1 MIEIPSIIDKTYK
14 SCDEANKTYLLNN
27 IAIRTLNGEFNYL
40 FNLKCTTLKM
50 FESELQRIYD
60 RDKSMNEKLRSH
72 NAIDS
77 EIEREIIALKRR
89 RRDEKKEI
97 LSKMNGLQD
106 RCDDRI
112 EKIWNDLRV
121 RRDRVL
127 KYEIDRDRER
137 QR

>member
-1 MIEIPSIIDKTYK
+1 MK
-14 SCDEANKTYLLNN
+14 
-27 IAIRTLNGEFNYL
+27 
-40 FNLKCTTLKM
+40 
-50 FESELQRIYD
+50 
-60 RDKSMNEKLRSH
+60 
-72 NAIDS
+72 
-77 EIEREIIALKRR
+77 
-89 RRDEKKEI
+89 KKEI